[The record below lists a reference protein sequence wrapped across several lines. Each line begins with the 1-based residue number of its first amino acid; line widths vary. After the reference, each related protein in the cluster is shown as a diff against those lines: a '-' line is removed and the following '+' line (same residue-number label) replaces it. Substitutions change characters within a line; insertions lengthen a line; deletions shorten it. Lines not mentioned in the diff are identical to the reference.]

1 MLSKFS
7 VKKPYTVVV
16 AVVLILILGF
26 VSFDKMTVD
35 LLPDMNLPYAVVM
48 TTYAGASPE
57 EVETTVTKPV
67 EQAMATI
74 SNIKTVSSSSRE
86 NASTV
91 ILEFEQ
97 TANMDSATIEMRES
111 LDQISS
117 YWPDTVGN
125 PIIMKLNP
133 TMMPVM
139 IPAISVDGKEPAES
153 TKIIEE
159 DVLPE
164 IESLEGVASVNTFGD
179 IEETI
184 RITVKEDKVS
194 SVDASVQNQ
203 LDHKFNEATDA
214 LNQAKA
220 QVENGKAQLESGKS
234 QAAGQ
239 MADAEA
245 QLAQSDAEL
254 TQGQMEVNEK
264 LSEIQVAEA
273 ALEQAMA
280 QIDASEQALMQQK
293 QELEELNNQREQIEA
308 QYQQV
313 MQAIAE
319 SGETPELLI
328 AKGTLTAQLAVLE
341 RYDESMA
348 AIEQGLAQAVQSRET
363 ITQKQAELAE
373 GKAMLIQ
380 VQEQLNAGTITL
392 AQARAQLSTAQLEA
406 AMQMSQASAQ
416 LAVGEA
422 ELKSKEAEIK
432 TAKEEAKSAA
442 NVKSMLTAETIQTV
456 LAAQNFNMPAGYV
469 NEDGIDYLIRVGDKF
484 QSLEDLKDLVLVDM
498 EGINPIK
505 LSDIAEV
512 ERVDNAADTYAKLNG
527 ENGILL
533 QVQKQT
539 GYSTGEVTDRILE
552 RFKQIQKENKDIQ
565 VVVLMN
571 QGVYI
576 DMVIGSVLQNLLFGA
591 ILAILILLL
600 FLKDIRPTFVIACSI
615 PISILTAIVLMYFS
629 GVTMNVISLSG
640 LALGVGMLVDNSIV
654 VIENIYRMRNEE
666 HASARELSLIHI

>member
-159 DVLPE
+159 EVLPE
-164 IESLEGVASVNTFGD
+164 IESLEGVASVNSFGD

-194 SVDASVQNQ
+194 SVDGSVQNQ
-203 LDHKFNEATDA
+203 LDNKFNEASDA
-214 LNQAKA
+214 LNEAKA

-234 QAAGQ
+234 QASGQ

-264 LSEIQVAEA
+264 LSEIQLAEA
-273 ALEQAMA
+273 ALEQSV
-280 QIDASEQALMQQK
+280 DVYK
-293 QELEELNNQREQIEA
+293 R
-308 QYQQV
+308 QYGRC
-313 MQAIAE
+313 I
-319 SGETPELLI
+319 
-328 AKGTLTAQLAVLE
+328 
-341 RYDESMA
+341 
-348 AIEQGLAQAVQSRET
+348 
-363 ITQKQAELAE
+363 
-373 GKAMLIQ
+373 
-380 VQEQLNAGTITL
+380 
-392 AQARAQLSTAQLEA
+392 
-406 AMQMSQASAQ
+406 
-416 LAVGEA
+416 
-422 ELKSKEAEIK
+422 
-432 TAKEEAKSAA
+432 
-442 NVKSMLTAETIQTV
+442 
-456 LAAQNFNMPAGYV
+456 
-469 NEDGIDYLIRVGDKF
+469 
-484 QSLEDLKDLVLVDM
+484 
-498 EGINPIK
+498 
-505 LSDIAEV
+505 
-512 ERVDNAADTYAKLNG
+512 
-527 ENGILL
+527 
-533 QVQKQT
+533 
-539 GYSTGEVTDRILE
+539 
-552 RFKQIQKENKDIQ
+552 
-565 VVVLMN
+565 
-571 QGVYI
+571 
-576 DMVIGSVLQNLLFGA
+576 
-591 ILAILILLL
+591 
-600 FLKDIRPTFVIACSI
+600 
-615 PISILTAIVLMYFS
+615 
-629 GVTMNVISLSG
+629 
-640 LALGVGMLVDNSIV
+640 
-654 VIENIYRMRNEE
+654 
-666 HASARELSLIHI
+666 